1 MKSAPRSAH
10 RQPERPGSPTDH
22 GVSIP
27 RQSAGQPLAAAVAQ
41 LLERQRAERPV
52 RAMSRDSA
60 VPGCGSSGA
69 ISRSW
74 SRPAAASKDAPV
86 RCLPRPC
93 SVADRRSRGLA
104 QVDQPGRALGGERDG
119 EEVRCAEADGRDV
132 ERYSTSALVG
142 GRLRSPRGGFAS
154 RPARLRQ
161 QATISRECR
170 SGRRIAP
177 HRSTSTWPEAQ
188 SPLTTVPSSD

>member
-10 RQPERPGSPTDH
+10 RRPERPGSPTDH

-41 LLERQRAERPV
+41 RLERQRAERPV
-52 RAMSRDSA
+52 RAMSSVSA

-74 SRPAAASKDAPV
+74 SRPAAASKDA
-86 RCLPRPC
+86 RSGLPRPC

-104 QVDQPGRALGGERDG
+104 QVDQPGRAIVGECDG

-132 ERYSTSALVG
+132 ERYSTSTLVG

-154 RPARLRQ
+154 RGRGPPGSGNRPQFQENAARGV
-161 QATISRECR
+161 ASPPT
-170 SGRRIAP
+170 GRP
-177 HRSTSTWPEAQ
+177 
-188 SPLTTVPSSD
+188 PLGARRKVR